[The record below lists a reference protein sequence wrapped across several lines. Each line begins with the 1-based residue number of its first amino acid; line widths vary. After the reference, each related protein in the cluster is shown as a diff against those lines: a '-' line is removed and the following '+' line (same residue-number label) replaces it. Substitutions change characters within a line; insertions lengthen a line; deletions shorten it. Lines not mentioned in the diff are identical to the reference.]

1 MTEIFSPKNTNTIL
15 YCKKWQ
21 ETVDFYRYRLKL
33 PINFASDWF
42 VEFKL
47 TETAHL
53 SVADERRATIK
64 SCGGAGITL
73 TLQVESINEAWEYLH
88 NNGLT
93 LEPVQEHSWGAH
105 VFYFLDPEGH
115 RIEVWSV
122 K

>member
-1 MTEIFSPKNTNTIL
+1 MTETFSPKNTNTIL

-21 ETVDFYRYRLKL
+21 ETVDFYRYLLKL

-73 TLQVESINEAWEYLH
+73 TLQVESINEVWEYLH
-88 NNGLT
+88 NNGLP

>member
-1 MTEIFSPKNTNTIL
+1 MTGTFSPKNTNTIL

-73 TLQVESINEAWEYLH
+73 TLQVESINEVWEYLH
-88 NNGLT
+88 NNGLP